1 MIVGTIEH
9 ILKHVD
15 DKAGAL
21 ISDFI
26 AKASSD
32 TEDGTYPLIGEEVFA
47 KVLSYNTTADNNN
60 QVEAH
65 NQYVDIQTLI
75 SGNEKVEI
83 YKRGLLDTTD
93 PYSSEIDCEFFT
105 PSANAKIAD
114 VILNQENSA
123 VFFPNDAHLPNLNY
137 QTENG
142 PVKKIVIKIYEKYF
156 S

>member
-15 DKAGAL
+15 DKAATL
-21 ISDFI
+21 ISDFV
-26 AKASSD
+26 AKASPD
-32 TEDGTYPLIGEEVFA
+32 TEDGSYPLIGDEVFA

-65 NQYVDIQTLI
+65 NQYVDIQTII
-75 SGNEKVEI
+75 SGNERVEI
-83 YKRGLLDTTD
+83 YKRGLLNTTEA
-93 PYSSEIDCEFFT
+93 YSDETDCEFFS
-105 PSANAKIAD
+105 PSANARIAE
-114 VILNQENSA
+114 VILNEENSA
-123 VFFPNDAHLPNLNY
+123 VFFPNDAHLAALNY

-142 PVKKIVIKIYEKYF
+142 PIKKIVIKIYEKYF